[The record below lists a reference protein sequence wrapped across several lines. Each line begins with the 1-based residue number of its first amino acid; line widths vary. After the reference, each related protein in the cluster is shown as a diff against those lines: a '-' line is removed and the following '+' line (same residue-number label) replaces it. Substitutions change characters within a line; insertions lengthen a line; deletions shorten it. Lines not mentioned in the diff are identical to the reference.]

1 MIGVI
6 DSKTQ
11 LIFEFITV
19 GDLQN
24 ALSSFATHFGYNTIV
39 ITDQSDKFLGGLIAG
54 DYISIEIEEN
64 KPYLLYGLSATA
76 YGNKMQM
83 RKHEKL
89 IHSTMTGEKG
99 ANSGN
104 WDPLGRFKIMTV
116 KNPISA
122 NELFEIK

>member
-64 KPYLLYGLSATA
+64 KPYLLYGMSATA

-99 ANSGN
+99 VNSGN

>member
-11 LIFEFITV
+11 LVFEFISV

-54 DYISIEIEEN
+54 DYIGIEIEEN
-64 KPYLLYGLSATA
+64 KPYLLYGMSATA
-76 YGNKMQM
+76 YGHKMQM
-83 RKHEKL
+83 RKHERL
-89 IHSTMTGEKG
+89 IHSTTTGEKG
-99 ANSGN
+99 INSGN